1 MFTGDGGCVDAGEF
15 GGLGVFGAAETG
27 AVLTGGGNTTSGTGF
42 ARLTAARWGV
52 ILVCC
57 CGLRGGYGAFRV
69 FLDEEILVTGF
80 ACCYNGRAREL
91 GSFVTDSAKVR
102 SCDKNMV

>member
-1 MFTGDGGCVDAGEF
+1 MFLSHLLDLVRSPLNSSTLSLSSTGHAVAMFTGDGGCVDAGEF

-57 CGLRGGYGAFRV
+57 CGL
-69 FLDEEILVTGF
+69 
-80 ACCYNGRAREL
+80 
-91 GSFVTDSAKVR
+91 
-102 SCDKNMV
+102 